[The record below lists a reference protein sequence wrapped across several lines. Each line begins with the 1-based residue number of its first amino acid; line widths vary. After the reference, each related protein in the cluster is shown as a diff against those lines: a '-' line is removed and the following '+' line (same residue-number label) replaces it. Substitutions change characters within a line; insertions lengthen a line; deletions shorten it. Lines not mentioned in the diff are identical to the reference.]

1 MSSQRELALYLNNLQ
16 GHTTQQKIEAILE
29 MEADCNLD
37 EVCLMKV
44 IENIAESERSTAV
57 AIRAHTTLIRKNTTL
72 IRKKQKWSNKG
83 TDKQYVA
90 EFFIDSTTCHI

>member
-44 IENIAESERSTAV
+44 INWAELWENLSSGFPTRS
-57 AIRAHTTLIRKNTTL
+57 
-72 IRKKQKWSNKG
+72 G
-83 TDKQYVA
+83 TNQTVQPQ
-90 EFFIDSTTCHI
+90 

>member
-44 IENIAESERSTAV
+44 IENRKSREWHNQMKQCILDTKRMRKYLPTK
-57 AIRAHTTLIRKNTTL
+57 HTK
-72 IRKKQKWSNKG
+72 
-83 TDKQYVA
+83 
-90 EFFIDSTTCHI
+90 

>member
-1 MSSQRELALYLNNLQ
+1 MIVISLYLDEQSALYLNNLQ

-44 IENIAESERSTAV
+44 IENIAESEQC
-57 AIRAHTTLIRKNTTL
+57 LL
-72 IRKKQKWSNKG
+72 P
-83 TDKQYVA
+83 
-90 EFFIDSTTCHI
+90 

>member
-1 MSSQRELALYLNNLQ
+1 MSSQQELALYLNNLQ

-44 IENIAESERSTAV
+44 IENIAESEQRS
-57 AIRAHTTLIRKNTTL
+57 HTHGSSHQSPYHFN
-72 IRKKQKWSNKG
+72 QKEYHFN
-83 TDKQYVA
+83 
-90 EFFIDSTTCHI
+90 